1 MANDL
6 NAPTIADG
14 QADGQWQTSN
24 DADAA
29 IANALSD
36 LYGSGIDFSAGN
48 VTLSATQYRSA
59 MVFKPSAALAAA
71 RTLILPAVKRP
82 FIFHNSDATYTVT
95 LKSTDGAS
103 PETALTKAVAPGEL
117 FYGYTNGSSPG
128 LYGAS
133 VSTSGGGGV
142 SDGDKGDITVSSSG
156 TVWTIDVMQGAIAG
170 NILAYDSASPAG
182 WVKVPPGTSGQFL
195 ESQGGAAPIWGNPPY
210 DIPLSFSGTPTAGQ
224 LIGKVVVARDVSFPA
239 NFSGSAGHIGTNP
252 TSTFAIDVQD
262 NGVSIGTISIS
273 TGGVFTFSTASGT
286 AKTVSSGHRIEF
298 YAPANSPADATA
310 ANIAATLKGTAI

>member
-6 NAPTIADG
+6 NLPAIADG

-29 IANALSD
+29 IGNALAD
-36 LYGSGIDFSAGN
+36 TYAVDFSAGN
-48 VTLSATQYRSA
+48 VTLTSTQYRSA
-59 MVFKPSAALAAA
+59 LIFKPSAALAAA

-82 FIFHNSDATYTVT
+82 FEFHNTDATYTVT

-103 PETALTKAVAPGEL
+103 PETALTKAVAPGEI
-117 FYGYTNGSSPG
+117 FIGYTNGASPG

-133 VSTSGGGGV
+133 LSTTGSSGV

-156 TVWTIDVMQGAIAG
+156 SVWTIDVMQGAVAG
-170 NILAYDSASPAG
+170 NILAYDSSSPAG
-182 WVKVPPGTSGQFL
+182 WLKVPPGVSGQFL
-195 ESQGGAAPIWGNPPY
+195 KSMGGAAPVWGDPPY
-210 DIPLSFSGTPTAGQ
+210 DIPLSFSGAPTAGQ
-224 LIGKVVVARDVSFPA
+224 LIGKIMVTRDVAFPA

-252 TSTFAIDVQD
+252 TSTYAIDVQD
-262 NGVSIGTISIS
+262 NGASIGTISIS
-273 TGGVFTFSTASGT
+273 TGGVFTFTTVSGT

-310 ANIAATLKGTAI
+310 ANIAATLKGSAS

>member
-29 IANALSD
+29 IANATTD
-36 LYGSGIDFSAGN
+36 TYAVDFSAGN
-48 VTLSATQYRSA
+48 VTLNSTQYRSA
-59 MVFKPSAALAAA
+59 MVFKPSASLAAA
-71 RTLILPAVKRP
+71 RTLTLPAVKRP
-82 FIFHNSDATYTVT
+82 LIFHNNDATYTVT

-103 PETALTKAVAPGEL
+103 PESALTKAVAPGEI
-117 FYGYTNGSSPG
+117 FIGYTTGTSPG
-128 LYGAS
+128 LYGAVVATTGS
-133 VSTSGGGGV
+133 SGV

-156 TVWTIDVMQGAIAG
+156 SVWTIDVMQGAVAG
-170 NILAYDSASPAG
+170 NILAYDSSSPAG
-182 WVKVPPGTSGQFL
+182 WLKVPPGNSGQFL
-195 ESQGGAAPIWGNPPY
+195 KSQGGAAPIWGDPPY
-210 DIPLSFSGTPTAGQ
+210 DIPLSFSGSPTAGQ
-224 LIGKVVVARDVSFPA
+224 LIGKTMVVRDIAFPA
-239 NFSGSAGHIGTNP
+239 NFSGSVGHIGTNP
-252 TSTFAIDVQD
+252 TSTYAIDVQD
-262 NGVSIGTISIS
+262 NGSSIGTISIS
-273 TGGVFTFSTASGT
+273 TGGAFTFSTSSGT